1 MNEDRDRMKKIIV
14 GITGA
19 TGTIYGIRVLEL
31 LRESKQAETHLLI
44 TETGE
49 EIIEY
54 ETGYTAEDVKK
65 LADQTYDIDDLG
77 ATIASGTFPVDAM
90 VVVPCTV
97 KTLSGITHSFN
108 ANLLIRTADVVLKE
122 RKQLVL
128 CIRESPLHLGHISLM
143 LDVTRMGAIIM
154 PLNPVFYTKPKS
166 VDDIVEQMAARI
178 LDVMGI
184 TTSRLRRWEG
194 LQDRN

>member
-1 MNEDRDRMKKIIV
+1 MKKIIV

-19 TGTIYGIRVLEL
+19 SGTIYGIRVLEL
-31 LRESKQAETHLLI
+31 LQESKQAETHLLI
-44 TETGE
+44 TKTGE

-54 ETGYTAEDVKK
+54 ETGYTTEDVKK
-65 LADQTYDIDDLG
+65 LANQTYNIDDLG
-77 ATIASGTFPVDAM
+77 ATIASGTFPIDAM

-108 ANLLIRTADVVLKE
+108 LNLLIRTADVVLKE
-122 RKQLVL
+122 RKRLVL
-128 CIRESPLHLGHISLM
+128 CIRENPLHLGHISLM

-154 PLNPVFYTKPKS
+154 PLTPVFYTKPKS

-178 LDVMGI
+178 LDVLGI
-184 TTSRLRRWEG
+184 TTSRLKRWEG

>member
-1 MNEDRDRMKKIIV
+1 MKKIIV

-19 TGTIYGIRVLEL
+19 SGTIYGIRVLEL

>member
-1 MNEDRDRMKKIIV
+1 MKKIIV

-19 TGTIYGIRVLEL
+19 SGTIYGIRVLEL
-31 LRESKQAETHLLI
+31 LQESKQAETHLLI
-44 TETGE
+44 TKTGE

-54 ETGYTAEDVKK
+54 ETGYTTEDVKK
-65 LADQTYDIDDLG
+65 LANQTYNIDDLG

-108 ANLLIRTADVVLKE
+108 FNLLIRTADVVLKE
-122 RKQLVL
+122 RKRLVL
-128 CIRESPLHLGHISLM
+128 CIRENPLHLGHISLM

-154 PLNPVFYTKPKS
+154 PLTPVFYTKPKS

-178 LDVMGI
+178 LDVLGI
-184 TTSRLRRWEG
+184 TTSRLKRWEG

>member
-1 MNEDRDRMKKIIV
+1 MKKIIV

-19 TGTIYGIRVLEL
+19 SGTIYGIRVLEL
-31 LRESKQAETHLLI
+31 LQESKQAETHLLI
-44 TETGE
+44 TKTGE

-54 ETGYTAEDVKK
+54 ETGYTTEDVKK
-65 LADQTYDIDDLG
+65 LANQTYNIDDLG
-77 ATIASGTFPVDAM
+77 ATISSGTFPVDAM

-108 ANLLIRTADVVLKE
+108 FNLLIRTADVVLKE
-122 RKQLVL
+122 RKRLVL

-154 PLNPVFYTKPKS
+154 PLTPVFYTKPKS

-178 LDVMGI
+178 LDVLGI

>member
-1 MNEDRDRMKKIIV
+1 MKKIIV

-65 LADQTYDIDDLG
+65 LADQTYNIDDLG
-77 ATIASGTFPVDAM
+77 ATISSGTFPVDAM